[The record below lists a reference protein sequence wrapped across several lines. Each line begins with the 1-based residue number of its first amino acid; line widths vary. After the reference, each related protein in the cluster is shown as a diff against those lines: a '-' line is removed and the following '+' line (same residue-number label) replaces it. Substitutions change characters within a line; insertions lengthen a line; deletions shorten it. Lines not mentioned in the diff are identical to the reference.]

1 MKAAFRH
8 AVLPWMVGL
17 ATAPV
22 PALAENNSRQE
33 ALYEIT
39 LDIDKDGKTDRAV
52 LVLVGPGRTD
62 FSPLTKERYGLSE
75 GENVDLYIYLG
86 TGDDK
91 LDLSRKPALMKKAI
105 VDRGKTNWVQPL
117 EKNDDGSLV
126 LTSVYGWGARKSW
139 GESLTIVHRGGDFL
153 VGGYAKDW
161 EWANEVRKADGTLDV
176 ETAMGGCDID
186 FLTGK
191 AVASQGL
198 DEEETPIEG
207 KFTPVKFADWPAGK
221 LPEACELK

>member
-1 MKAAFRH
+1 MKTVFRH
-8 AVLPWMVGL
+8 VVLPWMV
-17 ATAPV
+17 AAMIPAP
-22 PALAENNSRQE
+22 AFAGDKSE

-39 LDIDKDGKTDRAV
+39 LDIDRDGKTDRAV

-62 FSPLTKERYGLSE
+62 FGPLTKERYGLSE
-75 GENVDLYIYLG
+75 GESVDLYIYLG
-86 TGDDK
+86 AGDDK
-91 LDLSRKPALMKKAI
+91 LDLSHEPAFVKKAV
-105 VDRGKTNWVQPL
+105 VDREETDWVQPL

-126 LTSVYGWGARKSW
+126 VTAVYGWGARKSW
-139 GESLTIVHRGGDFL
+139 GESLTIVHRDGELL

-161 EWANEVRKADGTLDV
+161 EWANEVRKPDGSFDV
-176 ETAMGGCDID
+176 ETAIGGCDID

-198 DEEETPIEG
+198 DGEETPIEG
-207 KFTPVKFADWPAGK
+207 KFTPVKLAHWPTGK

>member
-1 MKAAFRH
+1 MKTVFRH
-8 AVLPWMVGL
+8 AALPWMVAL
-17 ATAPV
+17 ATIPAP
-22 PALAENNSRQE
+22 AFAGDKSE

-39 LDIDKDGKTDRAV
+39 LDIDRDGKSDRAV

-62 FSPLTKERYGLSE
+62 FDPLTKERYGLSE
-75 GENVDLYIYLG
+75 EESVDLHIYLG

-91 LDLSRKPALMKKAI
+91 LDLSREPAFVKKAI
-105 VDRGKTNWVQPL
+105 IDREKTNWVQPL
-117 EKNDDGSLV
+117 EKSDDGSLV
-126 LTSVYGWGARKSW
+126 VTSVYGWGARKSW

-176 ETAMGGCDID
+176 ETAIGGCDID

-207 KFTPVKFADWPAGK
+207 KFTPVKFADWPAAP
-221 LPEACELK
+221 LPEACEVQ

>member
-1 MKAAFRH
+1 MKTVFRH
-8 AVLPWMVGL
+8 VVLPWMIV
-17 ATAPV
+17 ATIPAP
-22 PALAENNSRQE
+22 AFAGDKSE

-62 FSPLTKERYGLSE
+62 FDTLTKERYGLSE

-91 LDLSRKPALMKKAI
+91 LDLSREPTFMKKAV
-105 VDRGKTNWVQPL
+105 VDREETNWVQPL

-126 LTSVYGWGARKSW
+126 VTSVYGWGARKSW

-161 EWANEVRKADGTLDV
+161 EWANEVRKPDGTLDV
-176 ETAMGGCDID
+176 ETAIGGCDID
-186 FLTGK
+186 FLSGK

-207 KFTPVKFADWPAGK
+207 TFALVKLADWPIEK
-221 LPEACELK
+221 LPEACEVK

>member
-1 MKAAFRH
+1 MKTVFRH
-8 AVLPWMVGL
+8 VVLPWMV
-17 ATAPV
+17 AAIIPAP
-22 PALAENNSRQE
+22 AFAGDKSE

-39 LDIDKDGKTDRAV
+39 LDIDKDGKSDRAV

-62 FSPLTKERYGLSE
+62 FNPLTQERYGLSE
-75 GENVDLYIYLG
+75 EENVDLHIYLG

-91 LDLSRKPALMKKAI
+91 LDLSRAPTFMKKAI
-105 VDRGKTNWVQPL
+105 IDRDETNWVQPL

-176 ETAMGGCDID
+176 ETAIGGCDID

-221 LPEACELK
+221 LPEACEVQ